1 MPIVKQITV
10 EWKATIPTQAY
21 GNMTVGSSWTVE
33 LEAGDNPEAV
43 HRDLQQ
49 RQRAELLRAVL
60 PIAKE
65 RLTALQVLL
74 AKLPAEESKAIQ
86 QRFGVLEFLRVVAPE
101 LLFAHQ
107 GASSDDEVLEELRRH
122 ESKQVDS
129 A

>member
-1 MPIVKQITV
+1 MIVKTITV
-10 EWKATIPTQAY
+10 EYKATIPTQPY
-21 GNMTVGSSWTVE
+21 GNMTAGSTWTVE
-33 LEAGDNPEAV
+33 LEAGETPEAV
-43 HRDLQQ
+43 QRDIQQ
-49 RQRAELLRAVL
+49 RQRAELLRALV

-65 RLTALQVLL
+65 RLAALQVLL

-107 GASSDDEVLEELRRH
+107 GAASDAEVLDAM
-122 ESKQVDS
+122 KQET